1 MRAESNLTQK
11 LKQHIRGLVVLSDIV
26 TLLAAFV
33 MAESPVL
40 VVLPTHTEPVY
51 EQQILGQ
58 KSPLSS
64 DLDEFRGIPFGVVP
78 GRWQHS
84 HVRDKLPEDVYSA
97 TSNGYVRIYTYSATT
112 SDLVQTQMSTISR
125 TEQFRQ
131 LAVHSRISCRRH
143 RVRDRLPESFYHKT
157 K

>member
-1 MRAESNLTQK
+1 M
-11 LKQHIRGLVVLSDIV
+11 VLCDTVS
-26 TLLAAFV
+26 LLASFI

-51 EQQILGQ
+51 EQQVMGK

-84 HVRDKLPEDVYSA
+84 YVRDKLPEDVYSA
-97 TSNGYVRIYTYSATT
+97 RSNG
-112 SDLVQTQMSTISR
+112 
-125 TEQFRQ
+125 
-131 LAVHSRISCRRH
+131 
-143 RVRDRLPESFYHKT
+143 
-157 K
+157 